1 MTIVTAAELKA
12 HSKLWDDESDE
23 LLTQKIASA
32 EDWCAGYLGQALE
45 DFDPLPAG
53 IREAVLRIAA
63 DLYENREAS
72 LVGVSAND
80 LPFGVTDLL
89 SRHRDWVF

>member
-1 MTIVTAAELKA
+1 MTIVTAAEVRA
-12 HSKLWDDESDE
+12 HSNLPDDEPDAF
-23 LLTQKIASA
+23 LTQKIAAA
-32 EDWCAGYLGQALE
+32 EDWCAAYVGQALE
-45 DFDPLPAG
+45 EFDPLPAG

-72 LVGVSAND
+72 LVGVSASA

-89 SRHRDWVF
+89 SPHRAWVF

>member
-12 HSKLWDDESDE
+12 HSNLPDDESDV
-23 LLTQKIASA
+23 LLTQKIAAA
-32 EDWCAGYLGQALE
+32 EDWCAGYVGQALE
-45 DFDPLPAG
+45 DFDPLPASV
-53 IREAVLRIAA
+53 REAILRIAA

-72 LVGVSAND
+72 LVGASASA

-89 SRHRDWVF
+89 APHRAWVF

>member
-1 MTIVTAAELKA
+1 MTIVTPAELKA
-12 HSKLWDDESDE
+12 HSNLPDDENDA
-23 LLTQKIASA
+23 LLAQKIAAA
-32 EDWCAGYLGQALE
+32 EDWCAGYVGQALQ

-72 LVGVSAND
+72 LVGVSASA

-89 SRHRDWVF
+89 TPHRVWVF